1 MRQTISLGLSR
12 EHLQAYLEATGY
24 WGTAELRRRNAYV
37 LSPSAYVLSPRQKT
51 QLDRLSQA
59 TFGAVCRLS
68 GHLSKLAGEHSLTNP
83 DAQFLSLAR
92 TGLRGLLSPA
102 EIAGAAP
109 PLLKVDLVQDEEGK
123 FFIAEADA
131 YNPRGF
137 GYMALLDG
145 SIPNSLKRSG
155 PGIAA
160 VADLMRKQEVC
171 TAAEWLIIV
180 SEQERFYKPAF
191 EVFRS
196 VLARHGVYARIVD
209 EAGIDKELFGTETIH
224 VFVIPETLNRNTE
237 GREHLLDRFRQG
249 TARVFYPPA
258 AYLGSKAFLPYLAQ
272 QENMAEFVP
281 PCSLVSRKIDPLLVC
296 NGYPAVLKGV
306 MSSGMKQVIFSG
318 ADPDMFE
325 KTLAEARSTKR
336 PTWVMQRE
344 VKQKPVPVV
353 VFFDDGTGCIERD
366 YYLRITAYIG
376 ESGLVGAEVTGRT
389 DPKVHGAPDCIQI
402 PTILG

>member
-1 MRQTISLGLSR
+1 MVSVRHRLFDTGGSVMRQTISLGLSR

-92 TGLRGLLSPA
+92 TGLRGLPSPA

-109 PLLKVDLVQDEEGK
+109 PLLIVDLVQDEEGK

-145 SIPNSLKRSG
+145 SMPNSLKRSG
-155 PGIAA
+155 RIAA

-171 TAAEWLIIV
+171 TAAECHH
-180 SEQERFYKPAF
+180 RFGAGTLLWPAF
-191 EVFRS
+191 EVFRAYS
-196 VLARHGVYARIVD
+196 PGTMSRPDSRRGGMTKNSST
-209 EAGIDKELFGTETIH
+209 EAIH
-224 VFVIPETLNRNTE
+224 VFVIPETLNRSTE
-237 GREHLLDRFRQG
+237 GREHLLDRFG
-249 TARVFYPPA
+249 
-258 AYLGSKAFLPYLAQ
+258 GELPGVLSAGG
-272 QENMAEFVP
+272 
-281 PCSLVSRKIDPLLVC
+281 VSRQKHSSVSC
-296 NGYPAVLKGV
+296 NRRTWR
-306 MSSGMKQVIFSG
+306 SSC
-318 ADPDMFE
+318 
-325 KTLAEARSTKR
+325 R
-336 PTWVMQRE
+336 PVSW
-344 VKQKPVPVV
+344 
-353 VFFDDGTGCIERD
+353 
-366 YYLRITAYIG
+366 
-376 ESGLVGAEVTGRT
+376 
-389 DPKVHGAPDCIQI
+389 
-402 PTILG
+402 